1 MSRNNTLFIRI
12 EHFNWFIHFHR
23 GVHYYWNTV
32 DDTVSW
38 LPPSHPR
45 ASLTKSAAILRKEL
59 EAIQPELDENDDG
72 NGQQPMDSVELEHG
86 SDSNLSNAVREPPP
100 RPAPVKKPKARDL
113 EKVLR
118 SKSERRM
125 KKDAA
130 ETKLDPMDPAAY
142 SDIPRGKWS
151 SGLDCENTKTGAD
164 STVSGALFQ
173 MRPYPNPGA
182 VLRAN
187 SQKDPDNSDSN
198 DSNQQDES

>member
-1 MSRNNTLFIRI
+1 MNT
-12 EHFNWFIHFHR
+12 
-23 GVHYYWNTV
+23 T

-45 ASLTKSAAILRKEL
+45 AIITKSAAVLRREL
-59 EAIQPELDENDDG
+59 EATQPEQDENDDD
-72 NGQQPMDSVELEHG
+72 NNQQAMEGMEPG
-86 SDSNLSNAVREPPP
+86 GYASDSNQSSVTREPQPK
-100 RPAPVKKPKARDL
+100 PAPKKHKARDL
-113 EKVLR
+113 DKVLR

-125 KKDAA
+125 KKDAM

-151 SGLDCENTKTGAD
+151 AGLECENTKTGAD
-164 STVSGALFQ
+164 STVSGALYQ

-187 SQKDPDNSDSN
+187 AKGKDGSDNNESDH
-198 DSNQQDES
+198 QDN